1 MPTRLLSV
9 NRSLLHFSPSSQ
21 SFLSHS
27 PVIAS
32 SLFFSADHIVYQHA
46 LDRIVSHPPLPTCS
60 PIFGYCLFSWL
71 LVLLCRV
78 VSRSFHFL
86 PVDRLFVLPSLPLS
100 LSSSSSLP
108 SFSLFRSTHHKH
120 VGLVCHIPVPLK
132 LIISIYNVKVAFF
145 FCFLA

>member
-78 VSRSFHFL
+78 VSRSFHFS
-86 PVDRLFVLPSLPLS
+86 PVDRLFVLPSLPLIVVVVVVTVFLFVS
-100 LSSSSSLP
+100 QYSSQARRARLSH
-108 SFSLFRSTHHKH
+108 T
-120 VGLVCHIPVPLK
+120 CTT
-132 LIISIYNVKVAFF
+132 
-145 FCFLA
+145 